1 MQTKLL
7 EYMKKIIAV
16 LVVSII
22 LLACSSEKDGNMLVE
37 GNIKGLKKG
46 TLYLQKMND
55 TAIVSVDSVNVFGDG
70 NFKLTDNV
78 ISPEM
83 YYLTFKGN
91 TADKRILF
99 FGNKGTIT
107 INDNI
112 DTFGFDT
119 EVTGSENQLVF
130 NKFTKIN
137 DQFKNQ
143 RLQFI
148 KKEFDAV
155 KSKNLDSIEKVK
167 TDFNRMIRRKY
178 LFTTNFA
185 LTNSGSE
192 AAPYIALTELY
203 DANIKLLDT
212 INKSLS
218 VEVKKSTYGKR
229 LDQYI
234 TEVKERENK

>member
-1 MQTKLL
+1 
-7 EYMKKIIAV
+7 MKKIIAV
-16 LVVSII
+16 LVVSI
-22 LLACSSEKDGNMLVE
+22 LMVACSSEKEGNMIVE

-55 TAIVSVDSVNVFGDG
+55 TALFSVDSVDVFGDG

-91 TADKRILF
+91 TNEKRILF

-107 INDNI
+107 LNDNI

-119 EVTGSENQLVF
+119 EIIGSENQVVL

-137 DQFKNQ
+137 DKFKNQ

-148 KKEFDAV
+148 KKEFDAI
-155 KSKNLDSIEKVK
+155 KSKNADSIAKVK
-167 TDFNRMIRRKY
+167 TDFDRMIRRKY

-218 VEVKKSTYGKR
+218 EKVKNSTYGKR
-229 LDQYI
+229 LNTYI
-234 TEVKERENK
+234 TEIKNKENK

>member
-1 MQTKLL
+1 
-7 EYMKKIIAV
+7 MKKIIAV
-16 LVVSII
+16 LIVSI
-22 LLACSSEKDGNMLVE
+22 LMVACSSEKEGNMIVE

-55 TAIVSVDSVNVFGDG
+55 TALFSVDSMDVFGDG
-70 NFKLTDNV
+70 NFRLMDNV

-91 TADKRILF
+91 TNDKRILF
-99 FGNKGTIT
+99 FGNKGTI
-107 INDNI
+107 ILNDNI

-119 EVTGSENQLVF
+119 EIIGSKNQLVL

-148 KKEFDAV
+148 KKEFDAI
-155 KSKNLDSIEKVK
+155 KSKNIDSIEKVK
-167 TDFNRMIRRKY
+167 TDFDRMIRRKY

-203 DANIKLLDT
+203 DANIQLLDT

-218 VEVKKSTYGKR
+218 EKIKNSTYGKR
-229 LDQYI
+229 LDTYI
-234 TEVKERENK
+234 TEIKDKEDK